1 MKKQLLI
8 AAVAATM
15 GTAAIA
21 DVSITGNGKF
31 EYFHTEVTASATN
44 NGSSDTT
51 NTEVNL
57 SVVGKTG
64 DTTVV
69 ANIEINNDG
78 SDSSGAIDVED
89 LYISTKIGDVS
100 IKGGN
105 FASGTTALGG
115 EMDQGGRATNK
126 VSLSTVVGPATISY
140 AAAAR
145 SEDASSTGAS
155 ALDADGASFAI
166 SMPIAGYTVQVKE
179 QSDSYTM
186 FGISG
191 DVAGFGIRY
200 EAKDSDTADQD
211 ESFGY
216 ITKSVEGIDLGFAWY
231 DADSDSIN
239 DEDDSAIFAVEN
251 AGNGD
256 SNQQISASTTID
268 GNKVTVKAG
277 SIGFKAAGTNDR
289 DYTQISASRSLASG
303 ATLALT
309 YTDKDTANTT
319 DTDESFGYI
328 TKSVEGIDLGFAW
341 YASDADQLNDEDDSA
356 IFAVE
361 NNSTGDSNQQISA
374 STTIDGNKI
383 TVKAGSI
390 GFKTAGTNDRDYAQ
404 IAASRSLASGATL
417 ALTYT
422 DKDTGN
428 ATDEQKFEADISV
441 KF

>member
-31 EYFHTEVTASATN
+31 EYFHTEATATAAN

-57 SVVGKTG
+57 SIVGKTG

-69 ANIEINNDG
+69 ANIEINSHG
-78 SDSSGAIDVED
+78 SDSTGAIDVED
-89 LYISTKIGDVS
+89 LYISTKIADVS

-115 EMDQGGRATNK
+115 EMDEGGRATNK

-140 AAAAR
+140 AAAAP
-145 SEDASSTGAS
+145 SSTVSTGAS
-155 ALDADGASFAI
+155 ALDSDGASFAV

-191 DVAGFGIRY
+191 DVAGFGVRY
-200 EAKDSDTADQD
+200 EAKDADAADSD

-231 DADSDSIN
+231 DADADGLN
-239 DEDDSAIFAVEN
+239 DETDSAIFAVEN
-251 AGNGD
+251 ASAGD

-268 GNKVTVKAG
+268 GNKVTFKAG

-319 DTDESFGYI
+319 D
-328 TKSVEGIDLGFAW
+328 
-341 YASDADQLNDEDDSA
+341 
-356 IFAVE
+356 
-361 NNSTGDSNQQISA
+361 QQ
-374 STTIDGNKI
+374 T
-383 TVKAGSI
+383 
-390 GFKTAGTNDRDYAQ
+390 
-404 IAASRSLASGATL
+404 
-417 ALTYT
+417 
-422 DKDTGN
+422 
-428 ATDEQKFEADISV
+428 FEADISV

>member
-15 GTAAIA
+15 TSAAIA

-31 EYFHTEVTASATN
+31 EYFHTEKTATATD

-57 SVVGKTG
+57 GITGKTG

-69 ANIEINNDG
+69 ANIELNTHG
-78 SDSSGAIDVED
+78 GDSSGAIDVED

-100 IKGGN
+100 VKGGN

-115 EMDQGGRATNK
+115 EMDEGGRANNK
-126 VSLSTVVGPATISY
+126 ISISAPVGPATVSY
-140 AAAAR
+140 AASSAAG
-145 SEDASSTGAS
+145 TGATAIDS
-155 ALDADGASFAI
+155 DAASVAI

-191 DVAGFGIRY
+191 DVAGFGVRY
-200 EAKDSDTADQD
+200 ESKDSDTADQD

-231 DADSDSIN
+231 DADSDGIN
-239 DEDDSAIFAVEN
+239 DETDSAIFAVEN
-251 AGNGD
+251 ASSGD
-256 SNQQISASTTID
+256 SNQQFSASTTVD
-268 GNKVTVKAG
+268 GNKITVKAG

-319 DTDESFGYI
+319 D
-328 TKSVEGIDLGFAW
+328 
-341 YASDADQLNDEDDSA
+341 
-356 IFAVE
+356 
-361 NNSTGDSNQQISA
+361 
-374 STTIDGNKI
+374 
-383 TVKAGSI
+383 
-390 GFKTAGTNDRDYAQ
+390 
-404 IAASRSLASGATL
+404 
-417 ALTYT
+417 
-422 DKDTGN
+422 
-428 ATDEQKFEADISV
+428 EQKFEADISV

>member
-31 EYFHTEVTASATN
+31 EYFHTEATATATN
-44 NGSSDTT
+44 NGSSDKT

-57 SVVGKTG
+57 SIVGKTG

-69 ANIEINNDG
+69 ANIEINTHG
-78 SDSSGAIDVED
+78 ADSTGAIDVED
-89 LYISTKIGDVS
+89 LYISTKIADVS

-126 VSLSTVVGPATISY
+126 LSLSTVVGPATISY
-140 AAAAR
+140 AASSAAGV
-145 SEDASSTGAS
+145 GAT
-155 ALDADGASFAI
+155 ALDSDAASFAI
-166 SMPIAGYTVQVKE
+166 SMPIAGYTVQIKE

-191 DVAGFGIRY
+191 DVAGFGVRY
-200 EAKDSDTADQD
+200 ESKDSDTADQD

-231 DADSDSIN
+231 DADSDNIN

-251 AGNGD
+251 NSTGD

-289 DYTQISASRSLASG
+289 DYAQIAASRSLASG

-319 DTDESFGYI
+319 D
-328 TKSVEGIDLGFAW
+328 
-341 YASDADQLNDEDDSA
+341 
-356 IFAVE
+356 
-361 NNSTGDSNQQISA
+361 
-374 STTIDGNKI
+374 
-383 TVKAGSI
+383 
-390 GFKTAGTNDRDYAQ
+390 
-404 IAASRSLASGATL
+404 
-417 ALTYT
+417 
-422 DKDTGN
+422 
-428 ATDEQKFEADISV
+428 EQKFEADISV